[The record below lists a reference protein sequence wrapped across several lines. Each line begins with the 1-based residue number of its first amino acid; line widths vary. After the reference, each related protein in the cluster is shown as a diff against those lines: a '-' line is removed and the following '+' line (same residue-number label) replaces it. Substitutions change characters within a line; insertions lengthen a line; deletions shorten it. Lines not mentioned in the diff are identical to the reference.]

1 MTPDERRPDQHEGSQ
16 QKLELIHNSPATEP
30 AIEMP
35 MGLPE
40 LALISERNRSFLL
53 LQRRFR

>member
-1 MTPDERRPDQHEGSQ
+1 
-16 QKLELIHNSPATEP
+16 
-30 AIEMP
+30 MP